1 MRYLVTGGTGFV
13 GAYVVEA
20 LVNANHEV
28 TLFDIAP
35 NRQFLKEVVGLDDS
49 KVRILSGDVT
59 DAFAV
64 LKAMRESGAQRVIHL
79 AAMLGHLCDINPIR
93 ALRVNAEGTLNIFEA
108 ALECSV
114 EKVVWASTIGVFGT
128 FGQSKEGG
136 AQVFGNDSPHR
147 PQGVYGACK
156 SFCENVARLYER
168 QRGLDAIGLRFS
180 MAYGYGKALTAQRGT
195 RVGFIADLVDGPAL
209 GQPTTIA
216 NGDSNLDWVYVGDA
230 ARSAVL
236 ASESLKTKEVAVN
249 ITGERYT
256 IREVAGVVKKL
267 LPDAQLKVED
277 GSWGYD
283 LVFDATAAEREIGYR
298 PTTSIENG
306 IRQNINKVR
315 VANNLKPI

>member
-1 MRYLVTGGTGFV
+1 
-13 GAYVVEA
+13 
-20 LVNANHEV
+20 
-28 TLFDIAP
+28 
-35 NRQFLKEVVGLDDS
+35 
-49 KVRILSGDVT
+49 
-59 DAFAV
+59 
-64 LKAMRESGAQRVIHL
+64 
-79 AAMLGHLCDINPIR
+79 
-93 ALRVNAEGTLNIFEA
+93 
-108 ALECSV
+108 
-114 EKVVWASTIGVFGT
+114 
-128 FGQSKEGG
+128 
-136 AQVFGNDSPHR
+136 
-147 PQGVYGACK
+147 
-156 SFCENVARLYER
+156 
-168 QRGLDAIGLRFS
+168 
-180 MAYGYGKALTAQRGT
+180 
-195 RVGFIADLVDGPAL
+195 
-209 GQPTTIA
+209 
-216 NGDSNLDWVYVGDA
+216 VGDA